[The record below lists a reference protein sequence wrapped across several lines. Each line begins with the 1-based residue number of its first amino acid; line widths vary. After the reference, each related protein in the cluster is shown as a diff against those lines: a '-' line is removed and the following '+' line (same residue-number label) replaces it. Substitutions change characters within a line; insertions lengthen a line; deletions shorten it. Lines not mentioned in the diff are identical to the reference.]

1 MAKQNLTFLLNKN
14 LDFPVTD
21 EPWTSLF
28 SEAGMNAEAT
38 TDLLKMNQLI
48 EEGSP
53 NMAYVPGAAFCVMMK
68 NGNPHYRGLVIAT
81 SKFSGQPAQRTLLV
95 VRQDD
100 QANNLDDLEGSTY
113 GFLNRSC
120 SSSFFPPAIM
130 LHEKG
135 KKLETFFELRQV
147 AGWQDRVD
155 AVVAKSIR
163 ATMILEDVWK
173 MTPGNAQTTKVIG
186 EYDTCVPAVLIV
198 RKDLGPDVVTTFR
211 EHLLNYMPD
220 WKNVYGAFR
229 PFYFA
234 DIQTFYHQLC
244 QLSEDEIR

>member
-14 LDFPVTD
+14 LDFPVAE
-21 EPWTSLF
+21 EPWTSLL
-28 SEAGMNAEAT
+28 SEAGMNAEVT
-38 TDLLKMNQLI
+38 TDIPGMNRQL
-48 EEGSP
+48 EAGSP
-53 NMAYVPGAAFCVMMK
+53 NMAYVPGAGFCVMMRK
-68 NGNPHYRGLVIAT
+68 GNPHYRGLVIAT

-95 VRQDD
+95 VRHDD

-113 GFLNRSC
+113 GYLNRSC

-130 LHEKG
+130 LNEKG
-135 KKLETFFELRQV
+135 KKLETFFELKQV

-173 MTPGNAQTTKVIG
+173 MMPANVQVTKVIG

-198 RKDLGPDVVTTFR
+198 RKDLSPEVATTFR
-211 EHLLNYMPD
+211 EHLLSYMPD
-220 WKNVYGAFR
+220 WNNVYGAFR

-234 DIQTFYHQLC
+234 DIQTFYHQIC
-244 QLSEDEIR
+244 QLPEDEV

>member
-1 MAKQNLTFLLNKN
+1 MAEQNLTFLLNKN
-14 LDFPVTD
+14 LDFPVAA

-28 SEAGMNAEAT
+28 SETGINADAT
-38 TDLLKMNQLI
+38 TDLSKMNRLL
-48 EEGSP
+48 EEGGP
-53 NMAYVPGAAFCVMMK
+53 NMAYVPGAAFCVMMRK
-68 NGNPHYRGLVIAT
+68 SNPHYRGLVIAT

-95 VRQDD
+95 VRHDD
-100 QANNLDDLEGSTY
+100 QANIIDDLEGSTY
-113 GFLNRSC
+113 GYLNRSC

-135 KKLETFFELRQV
+135 KKLEAFFELKQV

-155 AVVAKSIR
+155 AVVAKSVR

-173 MTPGNAQTTKVIG
+173 MTPGNAQMTKVVG
-186 EYDTCVPAVLIV
+186 EYDSCVPAVLIV
-198 RKDLGPDVVTTFR
+198 RKDLHPDVETTFR
-211 EHLLNYMPD
+211 EHLLSYMPD
-220 WKNVYGAFR
+220 WTNVYGAFR

-244 QLSEDEIR
+244 QLPDDEV

>member
-14 LDFPVTD
+14 LDFPATA
-21 EPWTSLF
+21 EPWASLF
-28 SEAGMNAEAT
+28 SEAGITAEAT
-38 TDLLKMNQLI
+38 TDIPGMNRLL

-53 NMAYVPGAAFCVMMK
+53 DMAYVPGAAFCVMLRK
-68 NGNPHYRGLVIAT
+68 GNPHYRGLVIAT
-81 SKFSGQPAQRTLLV
+81 SKFSRQPAQRTLLV
-95 VRQDD
+95 VRHDD
-100 QANNLDDLEGSTY
+100 ESNSLDDLEGSTY
-113 GFLNRSC
+113 GYLNRSC

-135 KKLETFFELRQV
+135 KKLETFFELKQV

-155 AVVAKSIR
+155 AVVAASIR

-173 MTPGNAQTTKVIG
+173 MTPGNADVTKVIG

-198 RKDLGPDVVTTFR
+198 RKDIRPDVATSLR
-211 EHLLNYMPD
+211 ENLFSYVPD
-220 WKNVYGAFR
+220 WNNVYGAFR

-244 QLSEDEIR
+244 QLPGDEV